1 MARRQR
7 AAMTQAPTMGRRKA
21 DQLISMDEQ
30 QRLVVERTD
39 RLLRAGKPVPVP
51 PSTDLFATR
60 TALREDVDHLIEDET
75 VFGVA
80 HAYLLEWDVD
90 VEPSPKPTQNTLK
103 YDEKHLKR
111 LPKTLEVFDPLII
124 TL

>member
-1 MARRQR
+1 
-7 AAMTQAPTMGRRKA
+7 MTQAPTMGRRKA

-60 TALREDVDHLIEDET
+60 TALREDVDHLIEDELALET
-75 VFGVA
+75 GSPERA
-80 HAYLLEWDVD
+80 HRDM
-90 VEPSPKPTQNTLK
+90 T
-103 YDEKHLKR
+103 
-111 LPKTLEVFDPLII
+111 
-124 TL
+124 

>member
-60 TALREDVDHLIEDET
+60 TALREDVDHLIEDELALET
-75 VFGVA
+75 GSPERA
-80 HAYLLEWDVD
+80 HRDMTKVLAARYERILKHSEHVD
-90 VEPSPKPTQNTLK
+90 GEIDKAKGSIDNRVE
-103 YDEKHLKR
+103 YRD
-111 LPKTLEVFDPLII
+111 
-124 TL
+124 